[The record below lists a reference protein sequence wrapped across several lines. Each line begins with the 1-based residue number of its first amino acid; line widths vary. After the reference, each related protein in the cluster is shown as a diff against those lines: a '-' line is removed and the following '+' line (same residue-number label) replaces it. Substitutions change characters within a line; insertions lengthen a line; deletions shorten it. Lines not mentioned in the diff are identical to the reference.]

1 MDFEEIET
9 PSLTLEPELDL
20 EPAQEAA
27 PVPAEE
33 PAIPQP
39 VLSPAEQKMV
49 ADFAAKI
56 DIENTNQILQYGAGT
71 QKKMADFSDTALANV
86 RTQDLGEVGDLLVNV
101 MGELKGLDQEEEKG
115 IFGFFKKQSNKLEL
129 MKSKYAKAEVNVE
142 KICSALEQHQVR
154 LLKDSAVLDKMY
166 DQNLA
171 YFKELTM
178 YILAGKQKLQDVQ
191 EGKLKELEATA
202 QRTGLAE
209 DAQAARDLAEK
220 CNRFEKKI
228 YDLELTRTI
237 SIQTAPQIRM
247 IQNNDTVMVEK
258 IQTTLVNTIPLWKN
272 QMVLALG
279 IAHSTEAATAQRQV
293 NDVTNSL
300 LKKNAEALH
309 MASVETAKEAERGIV
324 DIETLKK
331 TNQDLIATLDD
342 VMKVQAEGRQKRLAA
357 EAEMAKMEADLKN
370 IFQFTY
376 IVCIGQ
382 KVLYPATF
390 KCCINLRSNLGAV
403 YTIYQQRAFS
413 SIIILLFAFS
423 ILLIN
428 PLQIKSNL
436 HYLLQL
442 RK

>member
-20 EPAQEAA
+20 EPAQKAA

-142 KICSALEQHQVR
+142 KICSALEQHQIR

-178 YILAGKQKLQDVQ
+178 YILAGKQKLQDVR

-220 CNRFEKKI
+220 CNR
-228 YDLELTRTI
+228 
-237 SIQTAPQIRM
+237 Q
-247 IQNNDTVMVEK
+247 
-258 IQTTLVNTIPLWKN
+258 
-272 QMVLALG
+272 
-279 IAHSTEAATAQRQV
+279 
-293 NDVTNSL
+293 
-300 LKKNAEALH
+300 
-309 MASVETAKEAERGIV
+309 
-324 DIETLKK
+324 
-331 TNQDLIATLDD
+331 
-342 VMKVQAEGRQKRLAA
+342 
-357 EAEMAKMEADLKN
+357 
-370 IFQFTY
+370 
-376 IVCIGQ
+376 
-382 KVLYPATF
+382 
-390 KCCINLRSNLGAV
+390 
-403 YTIYQQRAFS
+403 
-413 SIIILLFAFS
+413 III
-423 ILLIN
+423 N
-428 PLQIKSNL
+428 EK
-436 HYLLQL
+436 YL
-442 RK
+442 R

>member
-20 EPAQEAA
+20 EPAQKAA

-33 PAIPQP
+33 TAIPQP

-178 YILAGKQKLQDVQ
+178 YILAGKQKLQDVR

-370 IFQFTY
+370 KLLEI
-376 IVCIGQ
+376 
-382 KVLYPATF
+382 
-390 KCCINLRSNLGAV
+390 RSG
-403 YTIYQQRAFS
+403 
-413 SIIILLFAFS
+413 
-423 ILLIN
+423 
-428 PLQIKSNL
+428 K
-436 HYLLQL
+436 
-442 RK
+442 